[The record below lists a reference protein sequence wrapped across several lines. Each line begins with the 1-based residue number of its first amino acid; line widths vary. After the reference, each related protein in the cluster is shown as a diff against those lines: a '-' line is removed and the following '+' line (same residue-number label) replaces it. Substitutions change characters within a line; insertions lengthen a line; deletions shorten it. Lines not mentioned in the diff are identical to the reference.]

1 MISWC
6 IEQKQKNGRLLSNP
20 LGFLFGNESCKT
32 VIIYNSKLYWY
43 KILRYFFYCNILQL
57 IFWISLQKKDGRDLT
72 GICYNEVECLLKG
85 GILSG
90 YCSGGPPVLKGVCC
104 VFIINANNCDT
115 SKVIDSIY
123 CKWHTILITLH
134 LS

>member
-1 MISWC
+1 M
-6 IEQKQKNGRLLSNP
+6 Q
-20 LGFLFGNESCKT
+20 F
-32 VIIYNSKLYWY
+32 
-43 KILRYFFYCNILQL
+43 

-85 GILSG
+85 GVLSG

-115 SKVIDSIY
+115 SKVIDSID
-123 CKWHTILITLH
+123 CKLHTISIKSYHVTFILIDFNKTVSFLGTRKISIFH
-134 LS
+134 QPFVPEVSLSDIIK